1 MVRPSVS
8 IIISSIVLAFTTTL
22 GSCAAQTAAVDPQ
35 PPSAETQP
43 KVVSL
48 ADVAAKP
55 NMYVEQTILLRG
67 KLINAGTNYFKDR
80 RIVLTDEKGHTI
92 EVRPWVPITRPAP
105 SSQTRTGATL
115 AEFLDRQVELVGSL
129 TPRTEPTR
137 QNEFIFTVKSA
148 KILDA

>member
-1 MVRPSVS
+1 MS
-8 IIISSIVLAFTTTL
+8 IIISSILLALTTTL
-22 GSCAAQTAAVDPQ
+22 GSCAPQAAAVDPQ
-35 PPSAETQP
+35 NPTVETQP
-43 KVVSL
+43 KTVSI

-55 NMYVEQTILLRG
+55 AMYVEQTILVRG
-67 KLINAGTNYFKDR
+67 KLMNAGTNYFTDR

-92 EVRPWVPITRPAP
+92 EVRPWLPISRPAP

-129 TPRTEPTR
+129 APRTEPTR
-137 QNEFIFTVKSA
+137 QNEFIFSVKSA

>member
-1 MVRPSVS
+1 MS
-8 IIISSIVLAFTTTL
+8 IIISSILLALTTTL
-22 GSCAAQTAAVDPQ
+22 ESCAPQPAAVDPQ
-35 PPSAETQP
+35 PPTAEAQP
-43 KVVSL
+43 KAVSL

-55 NMYVEQTILLRG
+55 ELYVEQTILLRG
-67 KLINAGTNYFKDR
+67 KLMNAGTNYFKDR

-92 EVRPWVPITRPAP
+92 EVRPWLPIARPAP

-137 QNEFIFTVKSA
+137 QNEFIFSVKSA